1 MTKQKNEALH
11 RRDFLKS
18 AAGVAAGAGI
28 ATLSTHSNVAK
39 AQTEAEP
46 AITPPTASQLAAESG
61 PVSLDVKV
69 LTADRP
75 GADFMVDVLK
85 SLNFEYV
92 AANPGSSF
100 RGLQESLV
108 NYGGNTMP
116 ELLTCC
122 HEESSVGIADGYARV
137 EGRPMAVM
145 AHGTVGLQHASM
157 TIYNSFAARV
167 PVFIILGNHSDA
179 MQRRPG
185 VEWFHS
191 VQDAAAMVRD
201 FVKWD
206 DLPMS
211 LKHFADSSI
220 RAYKISMTPPHGP
233 VILVADGHLQ
243 EAEIEPAE
251 DLNIPRL
258 TLTSPPSGDPQA
270 VKEIAELLVAAE
282 YPLIV
287 AGPDATHSEEGLRTL
302 IELSE
307 LLQAPV
313 NYDKFPSH
321 HPLSGGSVGNADVIL
336 GLNETDLW
344 GTLNTYID
352 QQERSYYSNTRPG
365 TKLISINA
373 NDLYLKSNYQGFQR
387 YAEVDLAL
395 AADPAATLPWI
406 LEACKEL
413 VTSRR
418 RNFFEE
424 RGKMLATA
432 HQESMHQ
439 AKINATYAWNA
450 SPISSGRLN
459 AEIWDV
465 IKDKDWANVGSRSSN
480 LWNNQKDYQVLR
492 GGGAAALGSTLPIS
506 IGAALAHRKQGRF
519 CFSIQTDGDLM
530 YAPGAIW
537 TAAHH
542 QIPLMMVMFN
552 NRAYHQELM
561 HIQRMALR
569 HQRGISGSAEIGNV
583 LTNPNIDYA
592 GMARSM
598 GIHGVGPVSNP
609 NDLRAALRQAADAVE
624 NGVPALVDVVTQPR

>member
-1 MTKQKNEALH
+1 MKKQIKDSLG
-11 RRDFLKS
+11 RRGFLKG

-28 ATLSTHSNVAK
+28 AALDTHSNVAQ
-39 AQTEAEP
+39 AQTGTEP
-46 AITPPTASQLAAESG
+46 AITPPTASQLAAETG
-61 PVSLDVKV
+61 PVSMDVKV

-75 GADFMVDVLK
+75 GGDFMVDVLK
-85 SLNFEYV
+85 SLDFEYI

-100 RGLQESLV
+100 RGLQESLI

-137 EGRPMAVM
+137 EGKPMAVM

-179 MQRRPG
+179 MERRPG

-201 FVKWD
+201 YVKWD
-206 DLPMS
+206 DVPMS
-211 LKHFADSSI
+211 LKHFADSST

-233 VILVADGHLQ
+233 VIIVADGHLQ
-243 EAEIEPAE
+243 EGEIEPNE
-251 DLNIPRL
+251 DLNIPKL
-258 TLTSPPSGDPQA
+258 TLTSAPSGDPQA

-287 AGPDATHSEEGLRTL
+287 AGPDATRSEESLQTL
-302 IELSE
+302 IELAE
-307 LLQAPV
+307 LLQVPV
-313 NYDKFPSH
+313 NYNKFPSQ
-321 HPLSGGSVGNADVIL
+321 HPLSRGSVGNADVIL

-344 GTLNTYID
+344 GTVNTYLD
-352 QQERSYYSNTRPG
+352 QQERSYHSNIRPG
-365 TKLISINA
+365 TKLITINA

-387 YAEVDLAL
+387 YAEVDMAV
-395 AADPAATLPWI
+395 AADPEATLPWI
-406 LEACKEL
+406 LEASKEL
-413 VTSRR
+413 VTARR
-418 RNFFEE
+418 RRVFEE

-432 HQESMHQ
+432 HQESMHR
-439 AKINATYAWNA
+439 ARINATYAWNA
-450 SPISSGRLN
+450 SPISTERMN
-459 AEIWDV
+459 AEIWNV
-465 IKDKDWANVGSRSSN
+465 VKDKDWANVGSRSSR
-480 LWNNQKDYQVLR
+480 LWDNDKDYQVLR
-492 GGGAAALGSTLPIS
+492 GGGAAALGSSLPIS

-542 QIPLMMVMFN
+542 QIPLMMVMHN
-552 NRAYHQELM
+552 NRAYHQEVM

-569 HQRGISGSAEIGNV
+569 HQRGISGSADIGNV
-583 LTNPNIDYA
+583 LTDPNIDYA
-592 GMARSM
+592 NMAKSM
-598 GIHGVGPVSNP
+598 GIHGIGPITDP
-609 NDLRAALRQAADAVE
+609 KDLGDALRQAADAVD
-624 NGVPALVDVVTQPR
+624 NGVAALVDVVTQPR